1 MVARSLLVAG
11 VASLLMASPVLA
23 SPAMASPAMASA
35 GARSGQDPN
44 VPPPAQRIA
53 ATTATFNA
61 IEAKIA
67 AGQSLRLRFP
77 DPTASADII
86 DYGVNDLWKKG
97 NGVVTATVDTTGL
110 APGTYTVTITGRV
123 LSQDISFRVRHR

>member
-11 VASLLMASPVLA
+11 ATGVLLATPVLA
-23 SPAMASPAMASA
+23 SPAMASA
-35 GARSGQDPN
+35 GAPPGPSTG

-77 DPTASADII
+77 DPTASEDII
-86 DYGVNDLWKKG
+86 DYGVNDLW
-97 NGVVTATVDTTGL
+97 
-110 APGTYTVTITGRV
+110 
-123 LSQDISFRVRHR
+123 